1 MTSELSLNQIL
12 SKYDRRRIKAKGDDK
27 MDQFFV
33 LNGELHY
40 IDLGAAEICES
51 CGMPYKTLDSEE
63 EFILLQDP
71 RGDSYNALQM
81 QAALAELGIL
91 VPKNNANSNV
101 TVNAGRDV
109 NVRDLAGR
117 DLSTTTNNMQ
127 AGQSGNSRLTLSLN
141 ARLRFFEEIRED
153 ADVIEL
159 ERKANE
165 LTEFVRALK
174 MGDYYAKRIQELTQ
188 RPKHIGFM
196 WLGEDE
202 AATQRRKLAN
212 QEHDAQYREQLR
224 NVSDQVRDL
233 ANEVLGLQG

>member
-12 SKYDRRRIKAKGDDK
+12 SKYDRQRIKAKGDDK

-127 AGQSGNSRLTLSLN
+127 AGQSGNNRLTLSLN

-165 LTEFVRALK
+165 LTEFVRTQD
-174 MGDYYAKRIQELTQ
+174 GDYYAKRI
-188 RPKHIGFM
+188 R
-196 WLGEDE
+196 
-202 AATQRRKLAN
+202 
-212 QEHDAQYREQLR
+212 
-224 NVSDQVRDL
+224 S
-233 ANEVLGLQG
+233 